1 LFKTGQL
8 YTRYY
13 KTKACQVIPNQN
25 IKIINPL
32 KTVNSL
38 EDKSAG
44 KIFNNCIEEPNK
56 TFIQLLKKNV
66 GPNKYKRTIRN
77 KQSRGKRSKK
87 KLKNRISETNIIDPG
102 KPKKTKQLTRLIKNN
117 LGHKKFIPL
126 ISVINRVLKRLPIA
140 STSKK
145 ELVDN
150 KAWLINIQKLA
161 NIKAD

>member
-1 LFKTGQL
+1 
-8 YTRYY
+8 
-13 KTKACQVIPNQN
+13 
-25 IKIINPL
+25 
-32 KTVNSL
+32 VNSL

-44 KIFNNCIEEPNK
+44 NVFNNCIEEPNK

-77 KQSRGKRSKK
+77 KHSRGKRSKK

-102 KPKKTKQLTRLIKNN
+102 KPKKTKQLTRLIKNS

-126 ISVINRVLKRLPIA
+126 ISVINRVLKRRPIA

-150 KAWLINIQKLA
+150 KAWLISIQKLA

>member
-1 LFKTGQL
+1 M
-8 YTRYY
+8 
-13 KTKACQVIPNQN
+13 
-25 IKIINPL
+25 
-32 KTVNSL
+32 NSL

-44 KIFNNCIEEPNK
+44 NVFNNCIEEPNK

-77 KQSRGKRSKK
+77 KHSRGKRSKK

-102 KPKKTKQLTRLIKNN
+102 KPKKTKQLTRLIKNS

-126 ISVINRVLKRLPIA
+126 ISVINRVLKRRPIA

-150 KAWLINIQKLA
+150 KAWLISIQKLA